1 MTPAKTPVT
10 LSSREQAG
18 PLVSVLTPSY
28 NQAAWLKDALHT
40 VACQTY
46 RHIEHVVMDGGS
58 TDGSVGLLEAAGDS
72 ITWRSEPDDGQA
84 DAVNKAFSASRGE
97 IIGWVNS
104 DDAYYDCRVIEDV
117 VAFLESHPDVDVVY
131 GHTAQITADG
141 HIAEILWKPPFDHE
155 RLKVF
160 NFIGQPAAFI
170 RRRALSEPMLDA
182 SFHFAMDYELWLRL
196 AEAHRFARI
205 DRVTAADRQQR
216 DRKTDTILETFHS
229 DVERLQERYGQRYP
243 DDWQRH
249 LSRFLVMR
257 RFAGLPFALRVP
269 RDLAFSAP
277 ADAARGLVARQVLFP
292 RRFWPEA
299 YR

>member
-1 MTPAKTPVT
+1 MTPASTATTQEP
-10 LSSREQAG
+10 REPAG

-28 NQAAWLKDALHT
+28 NQAAWLTDALYT

-46 RHIEHVVMDGGS
+46 PRIEHIVMDGGS
-58 TDGSVGLLEAAGDS
+58 TDGSVELLEAAGDS
-72 ITWRSEPDDGQA
+72 VVWRSEPDDGQA
-84 DAVNKAFSASRGE
+84 DAVNKAFSASKGE

-117 VAFLESHPDVDVVY
+117 VAFFEAHPDVDVVY

-141 HIAEILWKPPFDHE
+141 HIAEILWKPAYDHE

-196 AEAHRFARI
+196 AETHRFARI
-205 DRVTAADRQQR
+205 DRVTAADRQQP
-216 DRKTDTILETFHS
+216 DRKTDTILETFHA
-229 DVERLQERYGQRYP
+229 DVERLQERYGQHYP
-243 DDWQRH
+243 DDWQSY

-257 RFAGLPFALRVP
+257 RFAGLPHALSVP

-277 ADAARGLVARQVLFP
+277 ADADRGLIARQVLLP
-292 RRFWPEA
+292 RRFWPEE